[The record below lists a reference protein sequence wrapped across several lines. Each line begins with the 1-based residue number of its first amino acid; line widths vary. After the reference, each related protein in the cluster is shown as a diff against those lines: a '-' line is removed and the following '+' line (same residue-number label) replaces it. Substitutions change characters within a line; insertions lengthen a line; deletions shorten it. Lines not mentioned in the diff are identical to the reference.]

1 MEEDGLDVN
10 TTGVPMGTQIGTE
23 SALTTYAGP
32 YVTEMLG
39 KGAALADTPYD
50 AYMGPLTAGASD
62 LQTTAFGGLGS

>member
-32 YVTEMLG
+32 YVTDMLG
-39 KGAALADTPYD
+39 KEQRLLIL
-50 AYMGPLTAGASD
+50 LTT
-62 LQTTAFGGLGS
+62 LIQGL